1 MQTVLLVEDSK
12 LLRIAGERALKNAGY
27 RVIIAGDGE
36 DALRLADSGSPH
48 VIILD
53 MLLPKLSGEEVLRSL
68 KKQALTAQIPVIVLS
83 SLSKQNEDKL
93 IREGAFAFL
102 EKGSLLDDPD
112 SLLRSIKQALTPKKA
127 SLSSS

>member
-27 RVIIAGDGE
+27 RVILAGDGE
-36 DALRLADSGSPH
+36 DALRLAGSGSPH

-83 SLSKQNEDKL
+83 GLSKQNEDKL

-112 SLLRSIKQALTPKKA
+112 ALLRSIKQALTPRKA
-127 SLSSS
+127 SRSCS